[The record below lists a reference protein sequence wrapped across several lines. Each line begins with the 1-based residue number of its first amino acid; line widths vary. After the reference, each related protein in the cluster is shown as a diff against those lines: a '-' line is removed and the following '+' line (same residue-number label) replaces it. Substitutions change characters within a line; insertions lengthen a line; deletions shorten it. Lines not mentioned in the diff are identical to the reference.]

1 MTDERHPAE
10 GHAAQAAEAI
20 RAVNHASF
28 AFDSIEDPATIY
40 RIVGSLY
47 SIASRLDQT
56 LEQLD
61 RSLQRQLASGRLH
74 MDPGAPCDGNET
86 VAVVAAA
93 EQLDTARQCMRTAHD
108 ALTNA
113 QAAISG
119 LYTQ

>member
-1 MTDERHPAE
+1 MTDDRHPAE
-10 GHAAQAAEAI
+10 IFAGEAAEGI

-40 RIVGSLY
+40 RILGSLY
-47 SIASRLDQT
+47 SIAGRLDQT

-61 RSLQRQLASGRLH
+61 RSLQRQLASGRLQV
-74 MDPGAPCDGNET
+74 DPGAHHGNEP
-86 VAVVAAA
+86 VAVAAAA